1 MNIVNCKHTLN
12 SDGTFGILSVDL
24 PEPNLDD
31 EYHINLLVSIDNSGS
46 MGDICKDGKT
56 KMEHAKHMLT
66 HLVNFL
72 LQSNHVDGTLS
83 IVVFDHNLNRLCINV
98 PIKAKSL
105 LTEIL
110 QKIEMI
116 QSIGGTDIGQPL
128 YHANA
133 WYNEVIKETP
143 NRRAVHIFMTDGQAT
158 YGMENTKDLLEIPV
172 TSFTTYYVGFGTDHH
187 YPLMRAL
194 GNLKNSDY
202 YFVESVERAGM
213 VYGEILHRTVYSL
226 SDSIEIHCHGG
237 TLYDYKSNEWSDS
250 LILSNFAKGTQRT
263 VHLKSETTDSVP
275 SISIAI
281 GDLHSYSQFI
291 AKDSEDIPVALNSN
305 SILKAEWRQKTLEYL
320 FQCSKYN
327 LQSNKRKEL
336 EDKGNTLM
344 ENLKAF
350 MNSNDMQNDVV
361 LKQLCDDIGIARSGL
376 SCINGQMYIGA
387 RQSSCGQQRAYSV
400 VDLDGMT
407 PMNPHTFSGA
417 SQLPPTTPRKCSS
430 FGENRKKKSKSV
442 PPPLSENYSPPV
454 LVTPPLPL
462 YTSVSKSHTCYAS
475 PSQSLMMEQLSGK
488 FENKNNEEQEQT

>member
-1 MNIVNCKHTLN
+1 MNIVNSKHTLN
-12 SDGTFGILSVDL
+12 SDGTFGILSLDL

-31 EYHINLLVSIDNSGS
+31 DYRVNLLVSIDNSGS

-56 KMEHAKHMLT
+56 KMDHAKHMLT

-72 LQSNHVDGTLS
+72 LQSKKVTGTLS
-83 IVVFDHNLNRLCINV
+83 IVVFDHNLNRICVNV
-98 PIKAKSL
+98 PIQAKSL
-105 LTEIL
+105 LTEII

-116 QSIGGTDIGQPL
+116 QSTGGTDIGQTL
-128 YHANA
+128 YNANT
-133 WYNEVIKETP
+133 WYSDVLQNSP
-143 NRRAVHIFMTDGQAT
+143 NTRNVHIFMTDGQAT
-158 YGMENTKDLLEIPV
+158 YGIENTEDLLKIPNS
-172 TSFTTYYVGFGTDHH
+172 SFTTYYVGFGTDHH
-187 YPLMRAL
+187 YPLMRAF

-226 SDSIEIHCHGG
+226 RDSIEIHCRGG
-237 TLYDYKSNEWSDS
+237 TLYDYKSNEWSDT
-250 LILSNFAKGTQRT
+250 LILSNVAKGTQRT
-263 VHLKSETTDSVP
+263 IHLKSETTDAIP
-275 SISIAI
+275 IISIAI
-281 GDLHSYSQFI
+281 GDIHLDSQFI
-291 AKDSEDIPVALNSN
+291 AKDSEDIPIVLDSN
-305 SILKAEWRQKTLEYL
+305 SITKAEWRQQTLEYL
-320 FQCSKYN
+320 FQCSKYD
-327 LQSNKRKEL
+327 LLSNEKKQL

-350 MNSNDMQNDVV
+350 MKSNDMQNDVV

-417 SQLPPTTPRKCSS
+417 WQLPLTTPRKCSS

-454 LVTPPLPL
+454 LVTPPLPI
-462 YTSVSKSHTCYAS
+462 YTSVSKSHSCYAS

-488 FENKNNEEQEQT
+488 FESKNNEEQEQT